1 MNGLRIHSYASDP
14 GSTTSPEIPCCSP
27 LQSGFE
33 SATAP
38 PLAYDRGRRS
48 GLLED
53 EPVPVRVAD
62 HRLLPPRLL
71 LQGPIE
77 LHPPGHE
84 LLAVLLEVSRAEHKL
99 LERPGRHRLEP
110 RHQRQRRCSSLRG
123 YLYPPDPRN
132 RVIFAAEFEP
142 QFLDVELLR
151 ALLIGYRNGNH
162 PHLLNCHPNLTRR
175 RFTPIHRSS
184 SRYRASSAR
193 ASRDLPPSSVV
204 LPQARARMSLEE
216 G

>member
-1 MNGLRIHSYASDP
+1 MACAPTRTPPIRAVRHRP
-14 GSTTSPEIPCCSP
+14 RSPAAVPPSRV
-27 LQSGFE
+27 SR
-33 SATAP
+33 AP
-38 PLAYDRGRRS
+38 PRAAARVRPRPRS

-53 EPVPVRVAD
+53 EPVPVGVAD
-62 HRLLPPRLL
+62 DRLLPPRLL
-71 LQGPIE
+71 LQGLIE
-77 LHPPGHE
+77 LHPPGRE
-84 LLAVLLEVSRAEHKL
+84 LLAVLLEVSRAQHKP
-99 LERPGRHRLEP
+99 LERPGWHRLEP
-110 RHQRQRRCSSLRG
+110 RDQRQRRRSSLRG

-132 RVIFAAEFEP
+132 RVIFAAEVEP

-151 ALLIGYRNGNH
+151 PLLIRYRNGNH